1 MVNWLLPVA
10 MFPKTFTNFFFENMA
25 QIAFPI
31 FLIFVLV
38 KLYLQPALVN
48 ELVPERRT
56 LQIWGAMVG
65 IQFILFGWQVIRH
78 NESIHTYG
86 LLHGWMAFVQLLI
99 IIWAAYAVQKV
110 FIRDGIDVE
119 MFIRSLVVTLA
130 VYLVFVV
137 VPQLLV
143 TLHLPFTGWTNAL
156 AGLFERHW
164 ADRSWYDDG
173 SYVATINRV
182 NGFEPEAPFLV
193 MLLGLVFSPVLIG
206 IVHEPILRRLRI
218 GRQLQYMTWFLM
230 VLLTF
235 VFLSVRAS
243 SGYMMLALLGFF
255 TVVSAPRK
263 YRKIWLS
270 IMAAGVVVVIAAYM
284 VVPFVHDLLDRW
296 IFNKSGTDNR
306 LGGTIGLAKTFLS
319 HPFLGVGFGN
329 EGYFIEQYLPEWSK
343 HNSEYINVYSKMAY
357 PVLNDMLGWL
367 ARYGA
372 VVVLSG
378 LWLLGGVVV
387 RAVRAYQNIL
397 QDERPVASYYRI
409 ALRAFTIMVPLTLIV
424 SCITQ
429 INAFSWPMLL
439 MYFFYWRVIHLAEE
453 SKN

>member
-65 IQFILFGWQVIRH
+65 IQFLLF
-78 NESIHTYG
+78 
-86 LLHGWMAFVQLLI
+86 
-99 IIWAAYAVQKV
+99 
-110 FIRDGIDVE
+110 D
-119 MFIRSLVVTLA
+119 
-130 VYLVFVV
+130 
-137 VPQLLV
+137 
-143 TLHLPFTGWTNAL
+143 
-156 AGLFERHW
+156 
-164 ADRSWYDDG
+164 
-173 SYVATINRV
+173 
-182 NGFEPEAPFLV
+182 
-193 MLLGLVFSPVLIG
+193 
-206 IVHEPILRRLRI
+206 
-218 GRQLQYMTWFLM
+218 
-230 VLLTF
+230 
-235 VFLSVRAS
+235 
-243 SGYMMLALLGFF
+243 MMLALLGFF

-378 LWLLGGVVV
+378 LWLLGGLVV